1 MSAMQTTKQKKNGMA
16 ALAITL
22 LSLPVMFCSMT
33 AQGRTIMPMP
43 SLHRHRREHAD
54 DADAKKP
61 PEGGFFFAADFVLKS
76 QHVI

>member
-43 SLHRHRREHAD
+43 SCTGTG